1 MNPTAL
7 IRSTSSLNRISRSLT
22 GFSSG
27 ITRSSF
33 LARNIA
39 KSINADNRFKKSVI
53 ETEKTFFRKRL
64 EARLRKR
71 REDNIESSSLNIGNV
86 LKKQSKVLAD
96 TGKGF
101 FTRLLDF
108 LGLTILG
115 WIVTNIPKIIK
126 SITNLLSKVKELSK
140 SLQTHIANISNFL
153 GSMGKKLIEIRDNFN
168 IFNFEENITESE
180 REFKRINDNIN
191 RLNFDFVTA
200 VNEYADTSDLKDAV
214 TESLNIPDMPDGEDT
229 DLEEEGDDLDG
240 ITTMATGGLL
250 KEGETAIVGDD
261 PTGQGKE
268 SRELIVADKDLQV
281 IPNNVLGSLESI
293 ASNISGEKTKEALVS
308 NQNKI
313 TKEKKEIALYEN
325 LLLKAEERLKQYII
339 DDDAKRKAGVSRKIT
354 FYKNLIAAK
363 KNELEEF
370 EEKLEIEKSRQ
381 IIEATV
387 GSKNFEGKFTQ
398 FNSELTPA
406 ISSLMEQL
414 KNTGEEIKPQL
425 KDASDQ
431 ISDVI
436 DTPEIQDKIQSIK
449 SQMQGVI
456 KEITPERKGQIIS
469 IPIGSNSSSPLT
481 VPVPMK
487 QESQRSG
494 GSKGLNTNEYYKH
507 FIALITAYT

>member
-27 ITRSSF
+27 ITRASF
-33 LARNIA
+33 LSRNIA
-39 KSINADNRFKKSVI
+39 KSINEDNRFKKSVI
-53 ETEKTFFRKRL
+53 ETEKTFFRKRA

-71 REDNIESSSLNIGNV
+71 REDRIESSSLNVGNI
-86 LKKQSKVLAD
+86 LKKQSKVLGD
-96 TGKGF
+96 TSKGF

-115 WIVTNIPKIIK
+115 WILTNIPKIIK
-126 SITNLLSKVKELSK
+126 SITNLVSRIKELST
-140 SLQTHIANISNFL
+140 SLRGHIDNIRSFL
-153 GSMGKKLIEIRDNFN
+153 GAMGEKLIEIRDRFN
-168 IFNFEENITESE
+168 PFDFEDSISKGEK
-180 REFKRINDNIN
+180 EFKSIN
-191 RLNFDFVTA
+191 RNIASLNTEFVAA
-200 VNEYADTSDLKDAV
+200 VNNYTDTSDLKDLVA
-214 TESLNIPDMPDGEDT
+214 ENLNLPSS
-229 DLEEEGDDLDG
+229 EEQDEGQDDEEVDEFEG

-325 LLLKAEERLKQYII
+325 LLLKAQERLKQYII

-354 FYKNLIAAK
+354 FYKNIIAAK

-398 FNSELTPA
+398 FNSGLTPA

-425 KDASDQ
+425 KDAHDQ
-431 ISDVI
+431 IKEVI
-436 DTPEIQDKIQSIK
+436 DTPEVQDKIQSIK
-449 SQMQGVI
+449 TKMKGVVE
-456 KEITPERKGQIIS
+456 EITPERKGQIIT
-469 IPIGSNSSSPLT
+469 IPIGSNSSNPFT
-481 VPVPMK
+481 AIPVPMK
-487 QESQRSG
+487 ESHKGGRS
-494 GSKGLNTNEYYKH
+494 KQLNTNEYYKH
-507 FIALITAYT
+507 LITLVTAYT